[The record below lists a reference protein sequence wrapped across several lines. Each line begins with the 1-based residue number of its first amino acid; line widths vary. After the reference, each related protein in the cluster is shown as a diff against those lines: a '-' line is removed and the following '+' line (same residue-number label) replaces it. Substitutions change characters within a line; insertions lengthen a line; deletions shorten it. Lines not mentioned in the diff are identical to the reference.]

1 MKPRQIADV
10 LLPFFASLFLVL
22 SLCALLV
29 RTPKPTGLQIP
40 MLRVRN
46 PQPEKWLDCGETRII
61 VVTLNST
68 GELKINQDAIGWN
81 ELSPRIGSI
90 MKFRAEH
97 SIYVRADP
105 EVSYQQ
111 FAALTDR
118 IAGSASNMQIGL
130 LTNQLLSIERY
141 HLEGPCSMEWPPYVS
156 RT

>member
-10 LLPFFASLFLVL
+10 MLPFFASLFLVL

-29 RTPKPTGLQIP
+29 RTPKSAGLQIP

-90 MKFRAEH
+90 MRFRAEH
-97 SIYVRADP
+97 AIYVLADP

-111 FAALTDR
+111 FVTLTDR